1 MTTDVIILKNTL
13 RIYDSFSF
21 TSYFDIFKAKKR
33 VAKFLGP
40 TKILSNETNPCSYL
54 NGVNTKLI
62 SCYVLK
68 VNNKDI
74 RTRSIVVILMYLIL
88 AIKNLLHIPLVLS
101 LLNFHNATASWVQ
114 NNSTLTKINNY
125 KTRPAS

>member
-13 RIYDSFSF
+13 RIYDSFNF

-88 AIKNLLHIPLVLS
+88 AIKKPAAHFTSAFTSKLS
-101 LLNFHNATASWVQ
+101 QCSCFLGP
-114 NNSTLTKINNY
+114 K
-125 KTRPAS
+125 